1 MKLAIMQPYFLPY
14 IGYFQ
19 LMKAADTFVIY
30 DDVTYIKQGWINRN
44 RILLNK
50 KDFMISLEIRG
61 ASSFKKINTVEVGNN
76 RAKLLK
82 TIIQAYKK
90 APFFE
95 EHKQL
100 IFSLFQSEET
110 NLAKYISF
118 IFSTLNEYLDIN
130 TSILISSEIAKDN
143 SLKGQEKV
151 IEICKSLKANTYINS
166 IGGKELYSKQDF
178 LVANIELQFIKPL
191 NINYPQFGNEFIPW
205 LSIIDVL
212 MFNNKAQLINLLK
225 MYELD

>member
-151 IEICKSLKANTYINS
+151 IKICKSLKANTYINS